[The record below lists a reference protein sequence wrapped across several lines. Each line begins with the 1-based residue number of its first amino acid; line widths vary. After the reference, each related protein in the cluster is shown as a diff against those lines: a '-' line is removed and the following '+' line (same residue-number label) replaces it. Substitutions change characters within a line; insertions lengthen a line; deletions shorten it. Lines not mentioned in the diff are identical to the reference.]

1 MKKYTMELSLTTKYA
16 SNTIIEVDKQS
27 RKELFEEVYKLAKY
41 FKEELNYDT
50 VPFSPYGDLRED
62 YKALLFT
69 EQAYDEFA
77 TEPIPYRI
85 YGACNFTIQKFT
97 KEPDRWMLK
106 WIWFHPFFRNRRYL
120 KKNWNKL
127 EEKFGNFLIEQPIS
141 NDMNSFLENIN
152 SKYEHI
158 VI

>member
-1 MKKYTMELSLTTKYA
+1 MKNYSMDLLVSTEYR

-27 RKELFEEVYKLAKY
+27 ELELFEEVYKLAKY
-41 FKEELNYDT
+41 FKEELNYDF
-50 VPFSPYGDLRED
+50 VPFCPYGDLREE

-69 EQAYDEFA
+69 EEAPDKFIK
-77 TEPIPYRI
+77 EPMPYRI

-97 KEPDRWMLK
+97 EEPDRWVLK
-106 WIWFHPFFRNRRYL
+106 WIWLHPFFRNRGNL
-120 KKNWNKL
+120 KKNWKKL
-127 EEKFGNFLIEQPIS
+127 EEKFGDFLIESPIS